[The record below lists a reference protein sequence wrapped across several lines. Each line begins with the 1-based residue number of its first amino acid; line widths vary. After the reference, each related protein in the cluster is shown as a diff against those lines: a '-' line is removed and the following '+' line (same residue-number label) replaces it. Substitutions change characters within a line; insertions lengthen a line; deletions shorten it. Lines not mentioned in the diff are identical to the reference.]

1 MQDGGCYAGLADA
14 ANQIALN
21 VFVVFFFL
29 PPNVRTIFLEG
40 SAKIWVDK
48 RMRTK
53 IEQVLP
59 RRLLLYQLV
68 ILVDS
73 LFRCVAEYFSLVQ
86 LHWTQCDARLQA
98 GRTCPIHFDPIN
110 SAT

>member
-1 MQDGGCYAGLADA
+1 MQDGVYYAGLADA
-14 ANQIALN
+14 ANQIALD

-29 PPNVRTIFLEG
+29 PQNVKTIFLEG

-48 RMRTK
+48 RMRTE
-53 IEQVLP
+53 IEQVLC
-59 RRLLLYQLV
+59 RRFLVHQLV

-73 LFRCVAEYFSLVQ
+73 LFLCVAEYFSLVQ
-86 LHWTQCDARLQA
+86 LHWTQCDARPQA
-98 GRTCPIHFDPIN
+98 GRTCPLHFDPIN